1 MHTRYTFMYKF
12 IITISATLL
21 FASCGLE
28 PKDNTANNKKMEDT
42 LFKVLPTVN
51 RLTVEVKDNKEVIVT
66 LGDAEL
72 YSDSDEKR
80 KQVTEQVAAITK
92 SIYMPDNDLKEG
104 SVVFVKEETTTEVKD
119 PKTYPMALQ

>member
-1 MHTRYTFMYKF
+1 MHKTF
-12 IITISATLL
+12 IAISATLL
-21 FASCGLE
+21 FTSCGLE
-28 PKDNTANNKKMEDT
+28 PKDNTANNQKMEDT

-51 RLTVEVKDNKEVIVT
+51 RLTVEVKDNKEVVVT

-72 YSDSDEKR
+72 YNDSDDKR

-119 PKTYPMALQ
+119 PKTYPMSLQ